1 MHRPL
6 RLSVALVFT
15 LLFAACGDSDESDTL
30 PTTSAVVT
38 STSAPSSTTTGTPTS
53 SMPPS
58 SAPSSTA
65 VTTTRATCSAAG
77 LSTTVAAQD
86 GLPAPVATMRADLAR
101 AAATCDWTA
110 LAALVDRNGAGV
122 RHSFGAPGDPI
133 AYWQGAD
140 AGGTPPP
147 PMRALRVL
155 LDLPYATQPLEAGAV
170 QYVWPAA
177 HVAVPPSQAQ
187 LQQIAATGLYPLT
200 MLEEWVRQGNNY
212 LGYRLAI
219 TATGNWTFFVA
230 GD

>member
-1 MHRPL
+1 
-6 RLSVALVFT
+6 
-15 LLFAACGDSDESDTL
+15 
-30 PTTSAVVT
+30 
-38 STSAPSSTTTGTPTS
+38 
-53 SMPPS
+53 
-58 SAPSSTA
+58 

-77 LSTTVAAQD
+77 LSTNGAAPD

-101 AAATCDWTA
+101 AAATCDWSA

-140 AGGTPPP
+140 TGGTPPR

-155 LDLPYATQPLEAGAV
+155 LDLPYATQPLTGGAV

-177 HVAVPPSQAQ
+177 HVAVPPSAAQ
-187 LQQIAATGLYPLT
+187 LQQLASTGLYPLS

-219 TATGNWTFFVA
+219 TATGDWTFFVA